1 MFFTKEKRKELLAKR
16 KYYREHPEEAI
27 KLMVL
32 KDDGYMPV
40 CKKTIKAKELKEEK

>member
-1 MFFTKEKRKELLAKR
+1 MILTKEERKELLAKR
-16 KYYREHPEEAI
+16 EYYRDHPEEAI

-40 CKKTIKAKELKEEK
+40 CKKTIKAKEHKEEK